1 MWPVSQVFAPV
12 TENKSH
18 DHSWDST
25 VLCSGTW
32 KPSVPDRGRSGCFPE
47 VRSAAVIMG
56 GMCEHMRTD
65 CENRNWAKTWGTV
78 QIRNGSF
85 MWERKAPVLCVE
97 RLQEGV
103 WILSQSWHG
112 LKHRTECGKNSRDPP
127 LLSQTFLQ
135 PLSVSFL
142 SISRLNLDVSLKLLC
157 FFSLLS
163 AGNSC
168 LSHSSRH
175 ELSPNAWNQPAGAS
189 DRAREQKWLLNK
201 HFKQQQSHF

>member
-1 MWPVSQVFAPV
+1 MWPVSQVFAPE

-18 DHSWDST
+18 DPSWDST

-56 GMCEHMRTD
+56 RMCEHMRTD

-112 LKHRTECGKNSRDPP
+112 LKHRTECGKNSRDPSSP
-127 LLSQTFLQ
+127 SLKRSFNRSACRFSLSLGSISWCFSQTLVLSFSPLRRQ
-135 PLSVSFL
+135 LLPLSLLQTRTL
-142 SISRLNLDVSLKLLC
+142 SERLKSASRC
-157 FFSLLS
+157 FWQS
-163 AGNSC
+163 
-168 LSHSSRH
+168 
-175 ELSPNAWNQPAGAS
+175 E
-189 DRAREQKWLLNK
+189 RAEITAK
-201 HFKQQQSHF
+201 